1 MWHDKIQISRKCGK
15 PVSKTHQ
22 DKHCQSGARSGVI
35 PIDTQIFSLRPTY
48 PAVGKKISLV
58 NFKHKLTTSAKYTDG
73 QALVQDI
80 HLTTKKYV
88 CMVKDFKTTSKSINQ
103 IRPVLMP

>member
-35 PIDTQIFSLRPTY
+35 PIDTQIFSLRPTH
-48 PAVGKKISLV
+48 PAVGQKTSLV
-58 NFKHKLTTSAKYTDG
+58 NFKHKLTTLAKYTDG

-80 HLTTKKYV
+80 EEGCRQKAMQNV
-88 CMVKDFKTTSKSINQ
+88 V
-103 IRPVLMP
+103 VLDWGARSNAALRILV